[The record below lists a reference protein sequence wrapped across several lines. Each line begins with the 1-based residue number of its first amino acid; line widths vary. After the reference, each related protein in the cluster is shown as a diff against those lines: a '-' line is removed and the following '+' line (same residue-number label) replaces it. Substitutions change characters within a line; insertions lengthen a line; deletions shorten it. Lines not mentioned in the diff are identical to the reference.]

1 MSNNGWIKLHRQI
14 VDNWIW
20 EDADMF
26 KAWIDILL
34 MVNHEDKKI
43 YVNGKLTTIHRGEK
57 LTSITKLSDRWR
69 WSKRRVMRFL
79 DLLEEDEMCTTER
92 TTYGTTL
99 KVVNYAEYQGFTT
112 PKRNAVDTA
121 NVTTDVTTRVTADDT
136 APVTQTITTNNIKND
151 NNVNNFFCAGAL
163 KKIPPA
169 KSDVEKYCR
178 IKRYHMD
185 VDEFFEYYD
194 MRDWKLT
201 GGLKMPDWTKAV
213 DYWHGKGKKDAEK
226 GQSDVVYFQEFES
239 GPAIGGDEIPFK
251 GGLAAELIRR
261 KKEKNA
267 K

>member
-1 MSNNGWIKLHRQI
+1 MS
-14 VDNWIW
+14 
-20 EDADMF
+20 
-26 KAWIDILL
+26 
-34 MVNHEDKKI
+34 
-43 YVNGKLTTIHRGEK
+43 
-57 LTSITKLSDRWR
+57 
-69 WSKRRVMRFL
+69 SKRRFLKLDRQISKSAIWNDGTPFDKAHAWMDLLLYVNYVPKNRIFGSTIVHVKRGQTVTSDNFLSNRWNWSRSRVRRFL
-79 DLLEEDEMCTTER
+79 EMLEADNMIRLER
-92 TTYGTTL
+92 TSYGTWISI
-99 KVVNYAEYQGFTT
+99 VNYTKYQGEWTPNDTSNDTT
-112 PKRNAVDTA
+112 VDTS
-121 NVTTDVTTRVTADDT
+121 VDT
-136 APVTQTITTNNIKND
+136 SNDTQSIESIEGNIES
-151 NNVNNFFCAGAL
+151 VESFFCAGAL

-185 VDEFFEYYD
+185 IDEFFEYYD
-194 MRDWKLT
+194 MRGWKLT